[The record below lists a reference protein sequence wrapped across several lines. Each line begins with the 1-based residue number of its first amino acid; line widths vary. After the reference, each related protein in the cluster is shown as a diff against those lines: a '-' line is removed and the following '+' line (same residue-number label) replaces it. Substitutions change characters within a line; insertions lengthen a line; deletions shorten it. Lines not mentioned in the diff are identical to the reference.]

1 MELVEPAGAPTP
13 NPDLPVRQ
21 HVDGHAKRNIPRLAA
36 RYNTVLTIATA
47 SLAPIL
53 YLVFID
59 HYAVNSLHDDDWSV
73 VPLVHA
79 ALHGQLSLSQLWQQY
94 YESRLVFGNLI
105 EIIFGFTNQLDERAI
120 LFFGAA
126 VFIASYLCLLAL
138 VRNYLSTRLTPL
150 SVLVVGV
157 VWFSAADVANALY
170 AFQVTWYLTVFF
182 FVAMLWTLLVPQRRR
197 HLWLVAAVLLAVAA
211 SLSTVQ
217 GFICWPLGAIC
228 ILWPSW
234 SRRGRTEI
242 TIWLAAT
249 VATTAAY
256 LPGYRFN
263 QGNTCYDPTLC
274 TTSYELHH
282 PLTALAF
289 FFALIGN
296 VIPGATETTV
306 APTVAEP
313 ARFVVVGVVLFAA
326 SIFILVQSWR
336 HRASAERLPLP
347 ALLIAF
353 GLLFD
358 LTISIGRSGAGV
370 AAAVS
375 FNRYVMANLIV
386 LTGLVIYAL
395 ARVTNASLHR
405 AMARSWRVSGTYLVF
420 VALAVFVV
428 IQVSESTR
436 FGLTNGA
443 STSTGRINEARYFV
457 NDKLSCQKFET
468 LLLQE
473 PTATLRDA
481 AEDHLGEFEATSYRY
496 YRELGAPPFLV
507 EAAKENKHVGCF
519 LPPIGKHSR

>member
-1 MELVEPAGAPTP
+1 MGDTTANGG
-13 NPDLPVRQ
+13 LPVHQ
-21 HVDGHAKRNIPRLAA
+21 HVDGNAKRTIPRLAA
-36 RYNTVLTIATA
+36 RYNTVLTIAAA
-47 SLAPIL
+47 SIAPIL

-59 HYAVNSLHDDDWSV
+59 HYAVNSLNDDDWSV

-79 ALHGQLSLSQLWQQY
+79 ALHGQLALSQLWQQY
-94 YESRLVFGNLI
+94 YESRLVLGDLI
-105 EIIFGFTNQLDERAI
+105 EILFGFTNKLDERAI
-120 LFFGAA
+120 LFFGAT
-126 VFIASYLCLLAL
+126 VFIASYVCLLAL
-138 VRNYLSTRLTPL
+138 VRKYLPTRLTPL
-150 SVLVVGV
+150 PVLVVGV
-157 VWFSAADVANALY
+157 VWFSVADVANALY

-182 FVAMLWTLLVPQRRR
+182 FVAMLCTLLLPKRRR
-197 HLWLVAAVLLAVAA
+197 PLWLVAAVLLAVAA

-228 ILWPSW
+228 ILWPSC

-282 PLTALAF
+282 PLTVLAF

-326 SIFILVQSWR
+326 SVFILVQSWR
-336 HRASAERLPLP
+336 HRASAEPLPLP
-347 ALLIAF
+347 ALLIVF

-358 LTISIGRSGAGV
+358 LTIATGRSGAGV

-375 FNRYVMANLIV
+375 FNRYVMANLIL
-386 LTGLVIYAL
+386 LTGVVIYAL
-395 ARVTNASLHR
+395 ARVPTASGHR
-405 AMARSWRVSGTYLVF
+405 AVSHSWRVYGTYLALI
-420 VALAVFVV
+420 ALALFVV

-436 FGLTNGA
+436 FGLTNGR
-443 STSTGRINEARYFV
+443 STSTVRINEARYFV
-457 NDKLSCQKFET
+457 NAKPSCQRFET
-468 LLLQE
+468 LFLQE
-473 PTATLRDA
+473 PMTTLRDA
-481 AEDHLGEFEATSYRY
+481 AEDHLGEFEPTSHRY
-496 YRELGAPPFLV
+496 YRGLGAPPLLV
-507 EAAKENKHVGCF
+507 EAANEDKHFGCF
-519 LPPIGKHSR
+519 LPPIGSHSR